1 MIGQVAVVLRGR
13 TDDDCDQV
21 HGAAERIWVMTTFPV
36 SIGGLR
42 QRPAGARGCCAGSC
56 RSASGGVILLAGI
69 KLTDL
74 IVENRLGA

>member
-1 MIGQVAVVLRGR
+1 
-13 TDDDCDQV
+13 
-21 HGAAERIWVMTTFPV
+21 MTTFPV